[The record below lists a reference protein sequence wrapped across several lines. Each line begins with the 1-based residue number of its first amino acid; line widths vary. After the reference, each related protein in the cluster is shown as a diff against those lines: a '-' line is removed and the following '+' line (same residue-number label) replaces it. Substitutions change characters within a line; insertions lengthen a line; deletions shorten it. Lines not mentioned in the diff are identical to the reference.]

1 MTDIH
6 THVLHGIDDGSS
18 DLENSLKML
27 DVMSKQGVH
36 TVVCTPHF
44 DYRFIDPESFLK
56 TRNEKMA
63 ELRLAAKSRGFDMEI
78 LSGCELKLKDR
89 MLTLDSARE
98 FCIGNT
104 KNILIELTVSS
115 IWDEAE
121 YNRLINFCDYYNVR
135 PVIAH
140 VERYASVN
148 KSLKF
153 ADKLIEL
160 GAILQLDGASLFE
173 KLYQKTAKKL
183 LKKGYISLVASDTH
197 NLTTRPSTVLNDAY
211 DTIEKMCGVDAVET
225 LKHNA
230 ELLLK

>member
-44 DYRFIDPESFLK
+44 DYRVIDPESFLK
-56 TRNEKMA
+56 TRDEKIA
-63 ELRLAAKSRGFDMEI
+63 ELCEATRNRGIDIKI
-78 LSGCELKLKDR
+78 LSGCELKLNNR
-89 MLTLDSARE
+89 MLTLDSTRE

-104 KNILIELTVSS
+104 KNILIELAVSS
-115 IWDEAE
+115 IWEETDFD
-121 YNRLINFCDYYNVR
+121 RLINFCDYYNVR

-148 KSLKF
+148 KSLKY

-183 LKKGYISLVASDTH
+183 LKKGYISIVASDAH
-197 NLTTRPSTVLNDAY
+197 NLTTRPSSVLNDAY
-211 DTIEKMCGVDAVET
+211 ETVEKLCGTEAVAT

>member
-27 DVMSKQGVH
+27 DVISKQGVH

-44 DYRFIDPESFLK
+44 DYRVIDPENFLK
-56 TRNEKMA
+56 NRDEKIS
-63 ELRLAAKSRGFDMEI
+63 ELREAVKKRGLDIEI
-78 LSGCELKLKDR
+78 LSGCELKLNNR
-89 MLTLDSARE
+89 MLTLESARE

-104 KNILIELTVSS
+104 KNILIELPVSS
-115 IWDEAE
+115 IWEETDI
-121 YNRLINFCDYYNVR
+121 NRLINFCDYYNVR

-148 KSLKF
+148 KSLKY
-153 ADKLIEL
+153 ADKLIDL
-160 GAILQLDGASLFE
+160 GAILQLDGASLYE

-183 LKKGYISLVASDTH
+183 LKKGYISVVASDAH
-197 NLTTRPSTVLNDAY
+197 NLTTRPSSVLNDAY
-211 DTIEKMCGVDAVET
+211 DTIKKMCGVDAVET

-230 ELLLK
+230 EFLLK